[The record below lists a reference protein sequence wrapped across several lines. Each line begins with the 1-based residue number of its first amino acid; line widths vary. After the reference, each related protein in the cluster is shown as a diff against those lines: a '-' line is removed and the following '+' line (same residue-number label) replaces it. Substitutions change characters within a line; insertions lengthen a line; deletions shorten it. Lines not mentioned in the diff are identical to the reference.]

1 MTFTEKIPIFGLPF
15 VVFPGE
21 QIALHV
27 TDPQATRI
35 VADCIGSGDGAA
47 SFGISNL
54 KLGKME
60 EIGCSVVIDRV
71 LERYGDG
78 RFDVRV
84 RGLIRYVTREIYR
97 GESYS
102 RALVEYFED
111 LELKADHSLRSTAVS
126 LHIKLVELAS
136 GNTRTPFFE
145 EDDRASF
152 ALAHG
157 AGLDVE
163 QRQHFLE
170 MRSEGERLRYLIEH
184 YRNAIPKVLVK
195 QDLKER
201 VTANGHIRRF

>member
-27 TDPQATRI
+27 SDPRAIAI
-35 VADCIGSGDGAA
+35 VSDCVQSGDGAA

-54 KLGKME
+54 QNGKME
-60 EIGCSVVIDRV
+60 EVGCSVVIDRV
-71 LERYGDG
+71 LERYSDG
-78 RFDVRV
+78 KFDIRI
-84 RGLIRYVTREIYR
+84 RGLLRYITKEIEHAEPYPK
-97 GESYS
+97 
-102 RALVEYFED
+102 ALVEYFED

-145 EDDRASF
+145 ENDRASF
-152 ALAHG
+152 ALGHG
-157 AGLDVE
+157 AGFDVA
-163 QRQHFLE
+163 QRQQFLE
-170 MRSEGERLRYLIEH
+170 MRSEGERLRYLVDH

-195 QDLKER
+195 QDLKDR